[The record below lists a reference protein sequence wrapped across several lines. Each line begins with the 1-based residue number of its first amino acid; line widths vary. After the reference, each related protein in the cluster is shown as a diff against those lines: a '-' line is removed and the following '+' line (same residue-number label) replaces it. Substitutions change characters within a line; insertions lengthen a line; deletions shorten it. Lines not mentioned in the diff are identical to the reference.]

1 VGEDVENIL
10 VRLLQSANYDIK
22 KTEIGIIYLD
32 EVDKIARK
40 ADGPSITRDVSGEGV
55 QQALLKILEGT
66 VAHVPPQGGRKHP
79 EQPLLP
85 VNTRNILFVCG
96 GTFDGLDKIIRN
108 RTGVKSLGFGAELQ
122 EKNKT
127 PIGEVLAHVQPDD
140 LLKYGLI
147 PELIGRLPVICTLDG
162 LDKESLI
169 DILTKPKNA
178 LTKQYQTYFSMEGV
192 ALEFL
197 PEALDAI
204 SDEAQK
210 RGTGAR
216 GLRAVLEETMLDI
229 MYELPSK
236 KDVARCII
244 GREAIIGRQ
253 PPQYIMK
260 DAEQAA

>member
-1 VGEDVENIL
+1 
-10 VRLLQSANYDIK
+10 
-22 KTEIGIIYLD
+22 
-32 EVDKIARK
+32 
-40 ADGPSITRDVSGEGV
+40 
-55 QQALLKILEGT
+55 
-66 VAHVPPQGGRKHP
+66 VAHIPPQGGRKHP

-108 RTGVKSLGFGAELQ
+108 RTGAKSLGFGAEIQ
-122 EKNKT
+122 EKGKA

-162 LDKESLI
+162 LDRTALI

-178 LTKQYQTYFSMEGV
+178 LTKQYQTYFAMEGV
-192 ALEFL
+192 ELEFL
-197 PEALDAI
+197 PEALEAI
-204 SDEAQK
+204 SDEAFK

-236 KDVARCII
+236 KGVARCILD
-244 GREAIIGRQ
+244 REAVTGRQ
-253 PPQYIMK
+253 PPRYVMK
-260 DAEQAA
+260 DEGQAA